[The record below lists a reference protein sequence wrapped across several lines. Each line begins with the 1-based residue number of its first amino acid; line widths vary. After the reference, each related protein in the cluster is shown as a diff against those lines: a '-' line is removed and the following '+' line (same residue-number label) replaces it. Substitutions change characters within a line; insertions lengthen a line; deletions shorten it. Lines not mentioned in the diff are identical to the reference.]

1 MYRDDALAKSYDT
14 ITNLCHVYEPYCR
27 CRQTMSTRCD
37 NLVLIK
43 NSNPPFTMSLSL
55 SLNYLLDQENM
66 VVVFSINKGQG
77 EIFGVPL

>member
-1 MYRDDALAKSYDT
+1 MYHDDALAKSYDT
-14 ITNLCHVYEPYCR
+14 ITNLCHVYEPY

-55 SLNYLLDQENM
+55 SLHYLLDQENM
-66 VVVFSINKGQG
+66 VVEYLINKGQG